1 MTILKPQ
8 PLTKAA
14 FAAYGDVIETADR
27 DYFLIN
33 NDSTQRYH
41 KLASVQ
47 LSAASDQA
55 IISIFRARSHQMPLP
70 IKMMERHPRGSQ
82 AFIPL
87 NANEFLIVV
96 APAGE
101 PPEADQLQAFI
112 TDGTQGIN
120 YHTGVW
126 HHPILSLI
134 DNDEFLVVDRQ
145 GEGDNCDEHFF
156 AADTEITLDPT
167 DVLAY

>member
-55 IISIFRARSHQMPLP
+55 IISIFLTLLFWIPGVIHALFVVHSHLADVRTDKIVDA
-70 IKMMERHPRGSQ
+70 IK
-82 AFIPL
+82 
-87 NANEFLIVV
+87 
-96 APAGE
+96 
-101 PPEADQLQAFI
+101 DQ
-112 TDGTQGIN
+112 
-120 YHTGVW
+120 
-126 HHPILSLI
+126 
-134 DNDEFLVVDRQ
+134 E
-145 GEGDNCDEHFF
+145 
-156 AADTEITLDPT
+156 
-167 DVLAY
+167 

>member
-1 MTILKPQ
+1 MAILKPQ

-14 FAAYGDVIETADR
+14 FAPFGDVIETADR

-55 IISIFRARSHQMPLP
+55 IISIFRARSHAMPLML
-70 IKMMERHPRGSQ
+70 KMMERHPMGSQ

-101 PPEADQLQAFI
+101 PPNPDQLQAFI
-112 TDGTQGIN
+112 TDGSQGIN

-156 AADTEITLDPT
+156 TADTEIILDPT

>member
-1 MTILKPQ
+1 MATLKPQ
-8 PLTKAA
+8 ALTKAA
-14 FAAYGDVIETADR
+14 FAPFGDVIETVDR

-55 IISIFRARSHQMPLP
+55 IISIFRARSHAMPLML
-70 IKMMERHPRGSQ
+70 KMMERHPKGSQ

-87 NANEFLIVV
+87 NANQFLIVV

-101 PPEADQLQAFI
+101 PPTADQLQAFI
-112 TDGTQGIN
+112 SDGSQGIN
-120 YHTGVW
+120 YHSGVW
-126 HHPILSLI
+126 HHPILSLV

-156 AADTEITLDPT
+156 SADTEVILDPT